1 MQIMSMTETTE
12 VSRTQRSTLTRRVNC
27 TLEQMLEQRTF
38 HDLELGKARVGR
50 ITHRI
55 HWHHDRMHR
64 FVLDF
69 DAGAV
74 TIPSLLPTSL
84 PPALLRE
91 IRCFIRPVCA
101 NATRE
106 RIQLDA
112 DKGELR
118 MFEKH
123 GSLTVSI
130 TVRNDAYE
138 YCTGQLIRL
147 AQDVLRILNESADST
162 RSQQRIQAQMT
173 A

>member
-1 MQIMSMTETTE
+1 MSMTETPD
-12 VSRTQRSTLTRRVNC
+12 VSRTQRSTLTRRVNG

-38 HDLELGKARVGR
+38 RDLELGKARVGR

-55 HWHHDRMHR
+55 HWHHDRIHR

-74 TIPSLLPTSL
+74 SIPSLLSTSL
-84 PPALLRE
+84 PPELLRE
-91 IRCFIRPVCA
+91 IRGFLRPTCA
-101 NATRE
+101 TAAKE
-106 RIQLDA
+106 RTHLDA

-138 YCTGQLIRL
+138 YCTTQLIQL
-147 AQDVLRILNESADST
+147 AREVLRIYSESTHNT
-162 RSQQRIQAQMT
+162 RGQRRAQAQMT

>member
-1 MQIMSMTETTE
+1 MSMTETPA
-12 VSRTQRSTLTRRVNC
+12 VSRTQRLTLTRRVNG

-38 HDLELGKARVGR
+38 RDLELGKARVGR

-55 HWHHDRMHR
+55 HWHHDCSHR

-74 TIPSLLPTSL
+74 SIPSLLPTSL
-84 PPALLRE
+84 PPTLLRE
-91 IRCFIRPVCA
+91 IRGFLRPTCA
-101 NATRE
+101 SAAKE
-106 RIQLDA
+106 RAQLDA

-130 TVRNDAYE
+130 TVHNDAYE
-138 YCTGQLIRL
+138 YCTDQLIQL
-147 AQDVLRILNESADST
+147 AQEVLRIFRESAHDACG
-162 RSQQRIQAQMT
+162 QRRAQAQMT